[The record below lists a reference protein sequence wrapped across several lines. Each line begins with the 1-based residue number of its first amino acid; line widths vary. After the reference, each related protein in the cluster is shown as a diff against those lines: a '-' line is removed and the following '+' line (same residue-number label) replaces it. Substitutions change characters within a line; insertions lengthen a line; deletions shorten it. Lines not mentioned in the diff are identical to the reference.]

1 MILLSDLGIVMP
13 LYYQKEEHIRSAI
26 STILNQ
32 SHTNFILFIVIDGA
46 LDLLPLVHEIIDGD
60 KRVKIISYKENQGVA
75 YALNKGFEALYQIPS
90 IKYMT
95 WVSNDNIYYPFFL
108 QTLYEGIVKTTS
120 DIGIVYTSYNSIFEN
135 GTSADSPQFLESY
148 LRKWMNTIE
157 NMFQGCIIGPSFI
170 YKVEYCKRI
179 GPYRFTLIQDYD
191 YFLRMMDYCK
201 IKFIPIETMAYR
213 LNSPFS
219 LSTSISTKPEYHRI
233 CWNEVHLAHYE
244 TRQRRGIKPELT
256 IVYFLYEATEEIL
269 NRYGKLIDQYW
280 TNYKLLLVNCSPKNN
295 IKQINA
301 KYFDMRV
308 SYIDGVNSSPINELN
323 KAKVNLDTPYF
334 MICDGSLLFSEPT
347 MLKPLI
353 STLNENPNY
362 SFVHYNN
369 IDKIV
374 SSTDKNPLLKPYVI
388 YRSEVI
394 KKEQS

>member
-1 MILLSDLGIVMP
+1 MSDLGIVMP